1 MFRGVT
7 ARVAVSVLAAAL
19 LTLQLFAPRV
29 VFASAHT
36 VRHVEVEAQFGI
48 QLSGKAPR
56 TSTELSAKAL
66 HDESVNC
73 RSTGRHGGLTGA
85 LCLRGRLRTTDTAPK
100 APDRQ
105 LLRHDPS
112 AEHQPAG
119 PADAHPRTSRSSTA
133 HSPAALQLFR
143 C

>member
-36 VRHVEVEAQFGI
+36 VHVEAEAQFGI

-85 LCLRGRLRTTDTAPK
+85 LCLRTTDTAPK